1 MRIWLFTAALL
12 GAGAVILGAFAAH
25 GLAARLD
32 PRALAVFDTGA
43 RYHLAHALAMA
54 LAALAMRGAAR
65 PLAQIAAALFGGGIL
80 LFSGSLYLLA
90 VTGIRA
96 LGMVTPLGGLCFIGG
111 WVMLALAA
119 LKLPRQDA

>member
-12 GAGAVILGAFAAH
+12 GAGGVMLGAFAAH
-25 GLAARLD
+25 GLAARLE

-43 RYHLAHALAMA
+43 RYHLVHALAMA

-65 PLAQIAAALFGGGIL
+65 PRARIAAALFGGGIL

-90 VTGIRA
+90 LSGLRG
-96 LGMVTPLGGLCFIGG
+96 LGMVTPLGGLCFVGG

-119 LKLPRQDA
+119 LKLPAQDA

>member
-12 GAGAVILGAFAAH
+12 GAAAVMLGAFAAH

>member
-65 PLAQIAAALFGGGIL
+65 PRAQIAAALFGGGIL

>member
-12 GAGAVILGAFAAH
+12 GAGAVMLGAFAAH

-65 PLAQIAAALFGGGIL
+65 PRAQIAAALFGGGIL

>member
-12 GAGAVILGAFAAH
+12 GAGAVMLGAFAAH

>member
-65 PLAQIAAALFGGGIL
+65 PRAQIGAALFGGGIL

>member
-12 GAGAVILGAFAAH
+12 GAAAVMLGAFAAH

-65 PLAQIAAALFGGGIL
+65 PRAQIAAALFGGGIL

>member
-12 GAGAVILGAFAAH
+12 GAAAVMLGAFAAH

-65 PLAQIAAALFGGGIL
+65 PRAQIAAALFGGGIR
-80 LFSGSLYLLA
+80 LFSGSLCLLA